1 MCLLIILYNAHYF
14 LTRLGGGIVMQVVII
29 GCGKVGSRFAQ
40 VLSEEGNDVVIVS
53 YDSMA
58 FKNLPPDFD
67 GVTITG
73 VPIDQDILKLAGIES
88 ADVLVAVTEDDN
100 INIMVCEV
108 AKEIFKV
115 PKVIARIYNPARE
128 HVFHEFGLET
138 VCPTDIT
145 VNVMRASMESGND
158 ISTHFIGNTSIIFKH
173 KKLVD
178 GLIGRRVDQIKIKEG
193 MIFGV
198 IRSGNFVFANVVGK
212 LIKDDILVIAD
223 SAHKF

>member
-1 MCLLIILYNAHYF
+1 
-14 LTRLGGGIVMQVVII
+14 MQVVII
-29 GCGKVGSRFAQ
+29 GCGKVGSKFAQ

-53 YDSMA
+53 NDSKA

-73 VPIDQDILKLAGIES
+73 VPIDQDILKMAGIET

-100 INIMVCEV
+100 INIMVCQV

-145 VNVMRASMESGND
+145 VNVLRASMETGSD
-158 ISTHFIGNTSIIFKH
+158 ISTHIIGNTSIIFKH
-173 KKLVD
+173 KKLAD
-178 GLIGRRVDQIKIKEG
+178 GYIGRRVDQIKIKEG
-193 MIFGV
+193 MIFGI
-198 IRSGNFVFANVVGK
+198 IRSGDFIFPNLAGK
-212 LIKDDILVIAD
+212 LIKNDILVIAD
-223 SAHKF
+223 NVHNL